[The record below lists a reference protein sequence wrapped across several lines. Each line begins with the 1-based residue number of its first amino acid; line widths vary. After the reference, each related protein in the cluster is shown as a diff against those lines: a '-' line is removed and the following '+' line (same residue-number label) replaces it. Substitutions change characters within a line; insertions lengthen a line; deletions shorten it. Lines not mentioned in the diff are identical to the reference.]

1 MTIQEQIE
9 HYEKELERLKEK
21 ARIERE
27 KEQYKIDAAHDSDL
41 LAIMEQV
48 TDFNKKYNEH
58 ITIAVDKNSLSGR
71 TIWDTYFPWI

>member
-41 LAIMEQV
+41 LAIM
-48 TDFNKKYNEH
+48 
-58 ITIAVDKNSLSGR
+58 
-71 TIWDTYFPWI
+71 